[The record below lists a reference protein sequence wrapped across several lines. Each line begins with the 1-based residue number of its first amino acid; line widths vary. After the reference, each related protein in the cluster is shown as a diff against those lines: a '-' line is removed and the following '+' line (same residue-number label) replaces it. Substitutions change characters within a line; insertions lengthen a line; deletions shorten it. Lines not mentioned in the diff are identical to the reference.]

1 MKQGCPLCNEYF
13 TSPFVILGCGC
24 IVRAPNLGQMEIEDQ
39 LTVLEDLNGGPV
51 SETTVLQ
58 LIAEAHHN
66 CPWKKLNALQAK

>member
-1 MKQGCPLCNEYF
+1 
-13 TSPFVILGCGC
+13 
-24 IVRAPNLGQMEIEDQ
+24 MEIEDQ